1 MCIRDVVDQ
10 ALTTGLLTF
19 EAENQLR
26 GLLSKKYG
34 YEDWQAF
41 MSLQSAAMLGQVQQE
56 SRLLSIPARSP
67 KGGAYCGMTD
77 KVF

>member
-1 MCIRDVVDQ
+1 MLVIVMCIRDVVDQ

-56 SRLLSIPARSP
+56 SRYCLPARDRQGLEP
-67 KGGAYCGMTD
+67 I
-77 KVF
+77 VE